1 MLPCKVL
8 EMLAQCY
15 HTLVY
20 QGIVSQ
26 CQTIM
31 PRISFFPTRS
41 EWRKHAPRL
50 AIGLGL
56 TVLLLLQTLSVLPIK
71 FIDQLDNIFYDA
83 RLQWTMPGGV
93 DERIVIVDVDE
104 KSLITPELGR
114 WPWSR
119 DKMAR
124 IIDTLFEHYQIRVLG
139 FDVIWAEPDTSSGF
153 TVLQQLS
160 KNELKGDAQF
170 ATTVQSLAKRLDY
183 DAIFAQALENRPVV
197 LGYYFNSNA
206 DATEIGT
213 LPEPLFVKDD
223 LAGRQSQFALR
234 KGYGA
239 NLEKISFAA
248 PLAGH
253 FNPTVDTDGVIRRV
267 PLLAQYQNDYYES
280 LSLAMFRLYRAQTKP
295 GQEQLGRF
303 PARIPGAQLEPVA
316 DPKTGTAAPI
326 EGIRVDGL
334 TIPVGL
340 GTNTLVPF
348 RGRAHSFHY
357 ISLADVYTKT
367 VPKETLQGKI
377 VLVGTTAP
385 GLADLRATPVG
396 GLYPGVEVHANLIAG
411 MLDLEKGGIKSI
423 PPFMLAGELL
433 AIAILGIA
441 LSIGM
446 AFMGAIPSALALV
459 ASVGLV
465 IGANLGLWQAGF
477 AMPIAGLLILI
488 VGIYIGNIAYGYFV
502 ESRHKRQLADLF
514 GSYVPPELVEKMAEN
529 PLQYSMVA
537 KKAQLTVLFADIVG
551 FTSISERLSPQEL
564 TAFVNEYLTEMSGT
578 IRSYGGTLDKYIGD
592 AIMAFWGAPIDDLN
606 HATSGVTAA
615 LAMQG
620 KLAELK
626 TEYAKR
632 GWPEIKVGL
641 GLSTGEMTVGDMG
654 SQIRKAYTVMGDAV
668 NLGSRLEGITRT
680 YGVGILVSEATQAAS
695 HGIVYREIDMV
706 RVKGKDNPIRIYE
719 PLALENELASAVRA
733 RLEQW
738 QVVLTQYRAQDWQ
751 AAEDGLI
758 ALQAADPESKLYA
771 LYRERIAQWRESPPP
786 ANWDGVTKF
795 DTK

>member
-1 MLPCKVL
+1 MR
-8 EMLAQCY
+8 
-15 HTLVY
+15 
-20 QGIVSQ
+20 
-26 CQTIM
+26 
-31 PRISFFPTRS
+31 RISFLPTRS

-50 AIGLGL
+50 AIGVGL
-56 TVLLLLQTLSVLPIK
+56 TVILLLQTLGVMPIK
-71 FIDQLDNIFYDA
+71 FIDQVDNIFYDA

-119 DKMAR
+119 DKMAG
-124 IIDTLFEHYQIRVLG
+124 IIDTLFEHYQIRLLG

-153 TVLQQLS
+153 AVLQQLS

-170 ATTVQSLAKRLDY
+170 ASTVNSLAKRLDY

-197 LGYYFNSNA
+197 LGYYFNSNQ

-223 LAGRQSQFALR
+223 LAGRQTQFALR

-267 PLLAQYQNDYYES
+267 PLIAQYQNDYYES
-280 LSLAMFRLYRAQTKP
+280 LSLAMFRLYRAQSKP
-295 GQEQLGRF
+295 GQEQVGTF
-303 PARIPGAQLEPVA
+303 PARIPGAQLEPA
-316 DPKTGTAAPI
+316 TDPKTGNAAPI

-348 RGRAHSFHY
+348 RGRAHSFAY
-357 ISLADVYTKT
+357 LSLADVYTKT
-367 VPKETLQGKI
+367 VPKEALQGKI

-385 GLADLRATPVG
+385 GLADLRATPVS

-411 MLDLEKGGIKSI
+411 MLDVERGGLKSI
-423 PPFMLAGELL
+423 PPFMLAGEVL
-433 AIAILGIA
+433 ALALLGIA
-441 LSIGM
+441 LTLTM
-446 AFMGAIPSALALV
+446 AFMGAIPSAIALI
-459 ASVGLV
+459 ASLGLV
-465 IGANLGLWQAGF
+465 VSANIALWQAGF
-477 AMPIAGLLILI
+477 AMPIASLLILI
-488 VGIYIGNIAYGYFV
+488 VGIYVGNIAYGYFV

-564 TAFVNEYLTEMSGT
+564 TAFVNEYLTEMSAT
-578 IRSYGGTLDKYIGD
+578 IRSHGGTLDKYIGD
-592 AIMAFWGAPIDDLN
+592 AIMAFWGAPLDDPD
-606 HATSGVTAA
+606 HATHGVIAA
-615 LAMQG
+615 LSMQR
-620 KLAELK
+620 KLQALQAD
-626 TEYAKR
+626 YAKR
-632 GWPEIKVGL
+632 GWPAIHVGL
-641 GLSTGEMTVGDMG
+641 GLSSGEMTVGDMG
-654 SQIRKAYTVMGDAV
+654 SKIRKAYTVMGDAV
-668 NLGSRLEGITRT
+668 NLGSRLEGITRI
-680 YGVGILVSEATQAAS
+680 YGVPILVSEATQAAS
-695 HGIVYREIDMV
+695 HGIAYREIDIV

-719 PLALENELASAVRA
+719 PLALEHELASELRNRIA
-733 RLEQW
+733 QW
-738 QVVLTQYRAQDWQ
+738 QVVLSDYRAQDWQ
-751 AAEDGLI
+751 AAERGLI
-758 ALQAADPESKLYA
+758 ALQAAEPESILYA
-771 LYRERIAQWRESPPP
+771 LYRTRIAHWRENPPP
-786 ANWDGVTKF
+786 ANWDGVSKF